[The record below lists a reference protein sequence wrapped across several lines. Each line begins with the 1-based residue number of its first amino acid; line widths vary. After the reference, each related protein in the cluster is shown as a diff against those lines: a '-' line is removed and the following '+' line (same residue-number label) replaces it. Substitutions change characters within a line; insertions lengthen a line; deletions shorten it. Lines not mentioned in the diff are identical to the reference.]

1 MLREEATGSA
11 PAPSDRR
18 LLYGLADAAREFV
31 LTSVLLYCVVTAA
44 RWLASPDS
52 PLAVNSTR
60 AATALGGVLIGIVL
74 VVLITSPPGRCS
86 GAHMNPAI
94 SVALWLM
101 GAFPGRYVP
110 AYAAAQLGGSV
121 AGTALGRLCWGPVV
135 SRSSLHYA
143 AVHPSPAWNAAAL
156 VVAESGCLMLVV
168 LMVGFFLARPAIS
181 RWLPYAVGTATALII
196 TMLGQLS
203 GGSANPARQLGPAL
217 LSGGTQLLWVY
228 LAAPLIGASLG
239 AAVHCLFQRR
249 LGTPT
254 PCTYR
259 LCGSDDAAA
268 LHNRAGRWR
277 GALRNGR

>member
-1 MLREEATGSA
+1 MLREEATG
-11 PAPSDRR
+11 PAAARLDRR
-18 LLYGLADAAREFV
+18 PLYGLADAAREFV

-44 RWLASPDS
+44 RWLTSPDS
-52 PLAVNSTR
+52 PLAVAGAR
-60 AATALGGVLIGIVL
+60 AASATVGVVVGIVL
-74 VVLITSPPGRCS
+74 VVLITSAPGRCS

-94 SVALWLM
+94 SLALWLM

-110 AYAAAQLGGSV
+110 AYATAQLAGSV

-135 SRSSLHYA
+135 ARSSLRYA
-143 AVHPSPAWNAAAL
+143 AVRPSPAWNTTAL
-156 VVAESGCLMLVV
+156 VIAEAGCLMLVV
-168 LMVGFFLARPAIS
+168 LMVAFFLAHPAIS

-196 TMLGQLS
+196 TVLGGWS

-239 AAVHCLFQRR
+239 AAAYCLFQRR
-249 LGTPT
+249 LGAPT

-259 LCGSDDAAA
+259 LCGSDDAVR
-268 LHNRAGRWR
+268 NRVR
-277 GALRNGR
+277 

>member
-11 PAPSDRR
+11 ATPSDRR
-18 LLYGLADAAREFV
+18 PRYGLADAAWEFV

-44 RWLASPDS
+44 RWLTSPDS

-60 AATALGGVLIGIVL
+60 AATAMVGVVVGVLL
-74 VVLITSPPGRCS
+74 VVLIISPPGRCS

-110 AYAAAQLGGSV
+110 AYAAAQLAGSV

-135 SRSSLHYA
+135 SRPSLRYA
-143 AVHPSPAWNAAAL
+143 AVHPGPGWSTAAL
-156 VVAESGCLMLVV
+156 VVTEAGCLILVV
-168 LMVGFFLARPAIS
+168 VMVGFFLARPSIS

-196 TMLGQLS
+196 TVLGQLS

-217 LSGGTQLLWVY
+217 LSGGTRLLWVY
-228 LAAPLIGASLG
+228 LAAPLVGASIG

-249 LGTPT
+249 LGAPA

-259 LCGSDDAAA
+259 LCGNDAA
-268 LHNRAGRWR
+268 LRRRARQV
-277 GALRNGR
+277 A